1 MYAFYPDQDIR
12 DLEYTK
18 SKMLFSQ
25 YVETFCKDNKILFN
39 EIYLDNTYGIN
50 DPRNKVIPLILKS
63 VLENSKNPISNPNNF
78 INLVHVK
85 DVVNHI
91 YDTIKKSRSSSNLY
105 LHPKTINLQSIY
117 KHLCEN
123 NKIENVYRDHLEYSD
138 NEYIESDKIN
148 LFEIQN
154 SIETSKG
161 LLQLLRNES

>member
-12 DLEYTK
+12 DLNIQK
-18 SKMLFSQ
+18 VRCLQ

-63 VLENSKNPISNPNNF
+63 VLENLKTQLATPTILLT
-78 INLVHVK
+78 LVHVK

-154 SIETSKG
+154 SIETSK
-161 LLQLLRNES
+161 RPTTIVKK